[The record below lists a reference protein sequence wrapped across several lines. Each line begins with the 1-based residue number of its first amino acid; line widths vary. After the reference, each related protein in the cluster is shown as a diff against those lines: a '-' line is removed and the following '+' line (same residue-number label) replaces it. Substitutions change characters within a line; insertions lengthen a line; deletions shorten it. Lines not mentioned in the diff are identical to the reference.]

1 MVRSSHQSCSLKKAF
16 LKISQNWQENT
27 CARAFSLI
35 KLRALNGQ
43 SLSSTLWEN
52 QETYIS
58 RFCYVIKN
66 LCWIIVPKCSYY
78 YNKSIRMT
86 NPIVIWKVTFL
97 FSRESSCN
105 CDPVENNFL
114 IMRSLIH
121 IMPLV
126 SLYNSLKH
134 QKTNGTNCFLIF
146 FGGKQRHKWHEI
158 DQFEQQTLQ
167 IEKLELNDTDC
178 V

>member
-1 MVRSSHQSCSLKKAF
+1 MLFERLRFYSV
-16 LKISQNWQENT
+16 EN
-27 CARAFSLI
+27 
-35 KLRALNGQ
+35 
-43 SLSSTLWEN
+43 
-52 QETYIS
+52 
-58 RFCYVIKN
+58 
-66 LCWIIVPKCSYY
+66 
-78 YNKSIRMT
+78 
-86 NPIVIWKVTFL
+86 
-97 FSRESSCN
+97 SSCN